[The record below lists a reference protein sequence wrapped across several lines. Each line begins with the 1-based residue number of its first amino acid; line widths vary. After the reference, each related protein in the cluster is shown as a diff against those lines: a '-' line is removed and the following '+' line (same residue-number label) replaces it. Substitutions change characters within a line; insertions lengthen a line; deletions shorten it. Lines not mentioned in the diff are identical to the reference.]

1 MVAFVLSIALA
12 LGSHSSHHQA
22 RATAHFP
29 IRGVIVPGV
38 SFAGIKLGD
47 TEQRVRALWG
57 SNFDTCGYCKD
68 TTWLYEYRGGEPLG
82 AAVRFEKNKLVAV
95 FSLGSPAGWRTD
107 KGLYMGDPIANVYQ
121 YYSSTGTTR
130 CIGFDAITAKTGKS
144 VTAFYSAAGV
154 IYGFAMVIPGM
165 TVCQ

>member
-12 LGSHSSHHQA
+12 LVTHSSAHQA
-22 RATAHFP
+22 HAAAHFP
-29 IRGVIVPGV
+29 VKGIVVPGI

-47 TEQRVRALWG
+47 TEQRVRAVWG
-57 SNFDTCGYCKD
+57 SSFTACGYCKD

-82 AAVRFEKNKLVAV
+82 AAARFENGKLVAV
-95 FSLGSPAGWRTD
+95 FSLGSPAGWKTD
-107 KGLYMGDPIANVYQ
+107 KGLYMGDPIENVYQ
-121 YYSSTGTTR
+121 YYPATGTTR

-154 IYGFAMVIPGM
+154 VYGFAMVIPGM